1 MNVSPGAAGPEDI
14 EFDLLETERKG
25 KAVRD
30 ISFEHC
36 LKKGQ
41 GVFDS
46 VIKLKMETMDYLNKL
61 VMVKN
66 NDHKIIEYKNQS
78 NVITKLLV
86 KALDKDMNL
95 DMENVIIYCLMAIP
109 YQAVKYFLLQAQ
121 NIGYLVTVPQAH
133 LGIWLWIGTGN
144 FNQRHIQ

>member
-1 MNVSPGAAGPEDI
+1 
-14 EFDLLETERKG
+14 
-25 KAVRD
+25 
-30 ISFEHC
+30 
-36 LKKGQ
+36 
-41 GVFDS
+41 
-46 VIKLKMETMDYLNKL
+46 METMDYLNKL
-61 VMVKN
+61 VMLKN

-133 LGIWLWIGTGN
+133 LGILLWIGTGN